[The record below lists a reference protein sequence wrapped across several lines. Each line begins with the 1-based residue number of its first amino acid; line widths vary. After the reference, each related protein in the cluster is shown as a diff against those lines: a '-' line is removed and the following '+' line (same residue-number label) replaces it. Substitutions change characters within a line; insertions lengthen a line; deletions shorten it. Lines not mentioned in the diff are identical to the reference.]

1 MSYINL
7 KIIHFR
13 KNVYILHNMESNK
26 PYKFL
31 KKGSGNL
38 VSNNHGKTEYA
49 EKRKQKIIDE
59 QKERESRYYK
69 EQFYEKKD

>member
-1 MSYINL
+1 MNF
-7 KIIHFR
+7 K
-13 KNVYILHNMESNK
+13 K

-38 VSNNHGKTEYA
+38 VSNNHGKTDYA

-59 QKERESRYYK
+59 QQERERKYY
-69 EQFYEKKD
+69 EEEFYEKKD

>member
-1 MSYINL
+1 
-7 KIIHFR
+7 
-13 KNVYILHNMESNK
+13 MEPNK